1 MSYADYGHN
10 VKTLRRRQGLTQ
22 AQLGKLAGCTH
33 STICLQEQMA
43 NGPRLYTANRMAEA
57 LGVTLDTL
65 VGPRI
70 VPLLSDF
77 C

>member
-43 NGPRLYTANRMAEA
+43 NGPGLRLATRIAEA
-57 LGVTLDTL
+57 LGVSVDTL
-65 VGPRI
+65 IGPRLA
-70 VPLLSDF
+70 PF
-77 C
+77 